1 MNKDLTV
8 VLLSHKSKKLITRF
22 VKEIY
27 NKFEIIIIDNSND
40 KELEKEIVQN
50 YSNITLKF
58 IENNGYGAA
67 INYAS
72 KLIKTNYFLIS
83 NPDIEGMNEKNILEF
98 LTSAKTLDDKF
109 SSLGPRY
116 INANTKSHIQSDPT
130 VEIAEMKFISG
141 ACMFFKKE
149 IFDSLNGFDEKF
161 FLYFEES
168 DFCLRAHKINKNY
181 QINRIKVKHYT
192 GTSVQVESNE
202 EKRKLQKLYNWHFIW
217 SKFYYYKKN
226 YGFFYSLI
234 YFFPIII
241 RTVFKIIFYMIFK
254 NLEKKENYTVRLNGL
269 IRSIRGLSS
278 NKRIND

>member
-50 YSNITLKF
+50 FSNITLKF

-72 KLIKTNYFLIS
+72 KLIKTNYFLIC

-98 LTSAKTLDDKF
+98 LTSAKKLDDKF

-116 INANTKSHIQSDPT
+116 INANKKSHIQSDPT

-149 IFDSLNGFDEKF
+149 IFDSLGGFDERF

-168 DFCLRAHKINKNY
+168 DFCLRAYKVNKNY

-202 EKRKLQKLYNWHFIW
+202 EKRRLQKLYNWHFIW

-241 RTVFKIIFYMIFK
+241 RTVSKIIFYMIFK
-254 NLEKKENYTVRLNGL
+254 NLEKKEKYTVRLNGL

-278 NKRIND
+278 NKRINN

>member
-58 IENNGYGAA
+58 VENNGYGAA

-98 LTSAKTLDDKF
+98 LTSAKILDDKF

-116 INANTKSHIQSDPT
+116 INANTKSCIQSDPT

>member
-40 KELEKEIVQN
+40 KELEKEIAQN

-98 LTSAKTLDDKF
+98 LTSAKKLDDKF

-149 IFDSLNGFDEKF
+149 IFDSLGGFDERF

-168 DFCLRAHKINKNY
+168 DFCLRAYKVNKNY

-202 EKRKLQKLYNWHFIW
+202 EKRRLQKLYNWHFIW

-226 YGFFYSLI
+226 FGYLYSLF
-234 YFFPIII
+234 YFIPTII
-241 RTVFKIIFYMIFK
+241 RIVFKLSLFTVLSNIK
-254 NLEKKENYTVRLNGL
+254 KKENYLVRLNGL

-278 NKRIND
+278 NRRINQ

>member
-8 VLLSHKSKKLITRF
+8 VLLSHKSKKLIIKF

-40 KELEKEIVQN
+40 KELEKEIIQN

-98 LTSAKTLDDKF
+98 LTSAKILDDKF

-116 INANTKSHIQSDPT
+116 INANTKSCIQSDPT

-254 NLEKKENYTVRLNGL
+254 NLEKKEKYTVRLNGL
-269 IRSIRGLSS
+269 VRSIRGLSS
-278 NKRIND
+278 NKRINN

>member
-40 KELEKEIVQN
+40 RELEKEINQN

-72 KLIKTNYFLIS
+72 KLIKTNYFLVS
-83 NPDIEGMNEKNILEF
+83 NPDIEGINEKNILEF
-98 LTSAKTLDDKF
+98 LTAAKKLDDKF

-116 INANTKSHIQSDPT
+116 INADTKSHVQSDPT

-141 ACMFFKKE
+141 ACMFFKKKT
-149 IFDSLNGFDEKF
+149 FDLLGGFDE
-161 FLYFEES
+161 
-168 DFCLRAHKINKNY
+168 N
-181 QINRIKVKHYT
+181 
-192 GTSVQVESNE
+192 
-202 EKRKLQKLYNWHFIW
+202 
-217 SKFYYYKKN
+217 
-226 YGFFYSLI
+226 FFYIL
-234 YFFPIII
+234 
-241 RTVFKIIFYMIFK
+241 RRVIF
-254 NLEKKENYTVRLNGL
+254 V
-269 IRSIRGLSS
+269 
-278 NKRIND
+278 

>member
-8 VLLSHKSKKLITRF
+8 VLLSHKSKKLIIKF

-149 IFDSLNGFDEKF
+149 IFDSLGGFDEKF

-181 QINRIKVKHYT
+181 QINRIKVMHYT

-234 YFFPIII
+234 YFYQIII
-241 RTVFKIIFYMIFK
+241 RTVFKIVFYMIFK
-254 NLEKKENYTVRLNGL
+254 KIKKKEKYTVRLNGL
-269 IRSIRGLSS
+269 VRSIRGLSS
-278 NKRIND
+278 NKRINN